1 MKAPAPMPHG
11 YPFRFVDVVL
21 EERNADFSRGRARV
35 NVTSNAWAAMGEQW
49 RSPTLLAEAIAQ
61 AALLLEG
68 GDPVARQ
75 RGFLAG
81 LDGFVV
87 KRVPRAGEALCVDV
101 RIAARFGQVIRF
113 EGEVTSAGEEIAR
126 GGILVRHVEAAPPGG
141 RKIDAV
147 GTQAG

>member
-1 MKAPAPMPHG
+1 VKPPAPLPHG
-11 YPFRFVDVVL
+11 YPFRFVDTVL

-49 RSPTLLAEAIAQ
+49 RGPTLLAEAVAQ

-68 GDPVARQ
+68 GDPVAGG

-81 LDGFVV
+81 LDGFEV
-87 KRVPRAGEALCVDV
+87 KRVPRAGETLCVDV

-126 GGILVRHVEAAPPGG
+126 GGILVRRGEAAP
-141 RKIDAV
+141 A
-147 GTQAG
+147 AGP

>member
-1 MKAPAPMPHG
+1 MPHG

-126 GGILVRHVEAAPPGG
+126 GGILVRHGEAAPPGG